1 MTACAALVLTLAIA
15 DRAGAQSPSDRNG
28 EAPSGIDQA
37 VALTAG
43 TFINAGESLGPSLLH
58 LSGSFET
65 RWPASRVVA
74 LAEVGLLI
82 GEDGQLGIL
91 TPAVLFH
98 PLSAGGGAVFVRAG
112 PVVFASSSG
121 GTVGLHFGAGFN
133 AAPVGDGVR
142 FELRNY
148 TGLTGGGLL
157 LEALV
162 TYQFGIGAREQ
173 E

>member
-1 MTACAALVLTLAIA
+1 MTAWIALVLTLAIA

-28 EAPSGIDQA
+28 EGPSGIDQA
-37 VALTAG
+37 VGLTAG

-58 LSGSFET
+58 LSGSYEA
-65 RWPASRVVA
+65 RWPSSRVVA

-82 GEDGQLGIL
+82 GEGGQLGIF
-91 TPAVLFH
+91 TPAVVFY
-98 PLSAGGGAVFVRAG
+98 PGSAAGGAVFVRAG
-112 PVVFASSSG
+112 PAVFASVSG

-133 AAPVGDGVR
+133 AAPIGDGVR

-162 TYQFGIGAREQ
+162 TYQFGVGAREP